1 MPATNY
7 KGEPVYSD
15 VKWYCERCSGEPDIF
30 YGIFFDMCREFN
42 VQWSKATPYEKL
54 FIEAITRFK
63 YAQNHAERMGL
74 PTDDIKLEFNLDNV
88 TPGSSVLPRNFLCLY
103 CKHIENMVLYII

>member
-1 MPATNY
+1 M
-7 KGEPVYSD
+7 
-15 VKWYCERCSGEPDIF
+15 
-30 YGIFFDMCREFN
+30 
-42 VQWSKATPYEKL
+42 QWSKATPYEKL

-88 TPGSSVLPRNFLCLY
+88 TPGSSV
-103 CKHIENMVLYII
+103 